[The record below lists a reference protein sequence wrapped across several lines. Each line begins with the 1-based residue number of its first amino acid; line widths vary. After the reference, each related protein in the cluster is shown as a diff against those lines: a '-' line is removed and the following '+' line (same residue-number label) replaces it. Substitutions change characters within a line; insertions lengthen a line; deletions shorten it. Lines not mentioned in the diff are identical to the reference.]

1 MILIDG
7 VPMITQVDH
16 PGGVIYLGGAIRT
29 SHLTGGRQILSRD
42 GIDLDLG
49 VFDECLSW
57 VGAKVSLIEMNTGET
72 WCEGVVNGGY
82 TASLAPVGDA
92 VGNILARY
100 GCDRLDMNR
109 TQHQFRV
116 VIQQP

>member
-1 MILIDG
+1 MNAPRG
-7 VPMITQVDH
+7 
-16 PGGVIYLGGAIRT
+16 
-29 SHLTGGRQILSRD
+29 
-42 GIDLDLG
+42 
-49 VFDECLSW
+49 W
-57 VGAKVSLIEMNTGET
+57 GAKVSLIEMNTGE
-72 WCEGVVNGGY
+72 GVVDGGY

-109 TQHQFRV
+109 TPHQFRV